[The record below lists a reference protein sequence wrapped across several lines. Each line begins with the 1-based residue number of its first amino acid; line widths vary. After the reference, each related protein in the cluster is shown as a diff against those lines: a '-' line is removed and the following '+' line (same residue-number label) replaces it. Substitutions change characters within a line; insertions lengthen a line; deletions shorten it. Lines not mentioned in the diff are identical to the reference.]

1 MRYRILLAVGGLV
14 AVYAGL
20 ALFVGLPVAYEL
32 AAARAAVGRG
42 GDRLDASDLLT
53 ARTHLDRAR
62 DLLASPAG
70 LALRLPPVLR
80 QNLAAVEG
88 VTDSAVDVLD
98 ASAAL
103 DRTLGAVRRRGV
115 IEDGAVRM
123 SSVAALR
130 RPLRRAAESL
140 DALESSLRSHR
151 NGWVAP
157 PLWDALDGLLEQAET
172 WRSSAGEAA
181 DLADVA
187 GPLLG
192 AEGPRDYLVLLLNNA
207 ELRGAGGILSGV
219 GSMTIDDG
227 RIELGDFSHYTSLS
241 DPPPYRPVPAPRDFT
256 KHFGVYK
263 AHTTRWVTTSSSPD
277 VPDVAVVARRLF
289 DLSTGATVDGVVITD
304 PRGLAALM
312 PPDAVVRVPVV
323 GTELTPPQLPKYV
336 YERAYE
342 ELGGGLDV
350 RRDSLIG
357 VGRAALSA
365 VLRGGLDHPKLL
377 QEAAAAVTGG
387 HLRMV
392 SFDPSE
398 QRALAAAGISGELGD
413 PRRDGALTTVQ
424 NYGGNKLDPYSERSL
439 DHNCRVAE
447 DGGTRCTTS
456 ARIENHTPGGLTPY
470 QYQYRPYGLF
480 KNFVELYVPAEAR
493 LEAVQSDGRDADF
506 YPQFEDGYKAVGLY
520 LEIPR
525 GDAVEA
531 SVTYSLPPSDSGYSL
546 VVSPQ
551 PLSHD
556 AHLDVRLQAPEDWD
570 VELPGGA
577 RRGPEGMTTYSGEL
591 EGPIKFEAG
600 PSERTGLAAWWL
612 MLQRFW
618 NEPLF

>member
-1 MRYRILLAVGGLV
+1 LKYRILLAVGGVV

-20 ALFVGLPVAYEL
+20 AAFVGLPVAYEL
-32 AAARAAVGRG
+32 AAARAAVGR
-42 GDRLDASDLLT
+42 DAEPLDATDLLT
-53 ARTHLDRAR
+53 ARSHLDRAR

-98 ASAAL
+98 ASATL
-103 DRTLGAVRRRGV
+103 DRTLEQIRRQGV
-115 IEDGAVRM
+115 IENGAVQM
-123 SSVAALR
+123 GAVTALR

-140 DALESSLRSHR
+140 GELESSLRRHR

-157 PLWDALDGLLEQAET
+157 PLWAALDGLLEQAES

-181 DLADVA
+181 DLIDVA

-192 AEGPRDYLVLLLNNA
+192 ADGPRDYLVLLLNNA

-227 RIELGDFSHYTSLS
+227 QIELGDFSHYTSLS
-241 DPPPYRPVPAPRDFT
+241 DPPPYRPVPAPADFK

-263 AHTTRWVTTSSSPD
+263 ADTTRWVATSSSPD
-277 VPDVAVVARRLF
+277 VPDVAIVARRLF
-289 DLSTGATVDGVVITD
+289 DLSTGTTVDGVVITD

-323 GTELTPPQLPKYV
+323 GTELTPSQVPKYV

-365 VLRGGLDHPKLL
+365 VLRGGLDHPELL
-377 QEAAAAVTGG
+377 EEAAGAVTGG

-439 DHNCRVAE
+439 DHTCRVAE
-447 DGGTRCTTS
+447 DGGARCRTS
-456 ARIENHTPGGLTPY
+456 ARIENHTPRGLTRY

-493 LEAVQSDGRDADF
+493 LEAVETGGRDANF
-506 YPQFEDGYKAVGLY
+506 YPQLEDGYKAVGLY
-520 LEIPR
+520 LEIPA
-525 GDAVEA
+525 GDQVEA
-531 SVTYSLPPSDSGYSL
+531 SVTYSLPPSDDGYSL

-570 VELPGGA
+570 LELPGGA
-577 RRGPEGMTTYSGEL
+577 RRGPDGTTTYSGEL

-612 MLQRFW
+612 MVQRFW

>member
-1 MRYRILLAVGGLV
+1 LRYRILLAVGAVV

-20 ALFVGLPVAYEL
+20 AMFVGLPLAYEL
-32 AAARAAVGRG
+32 AAARADVGG
-42 GDRLDASDLLT
+42 ADRLDAGDLVA
-53 ARTHLDRAR
+53 ARAHLDRAR

-70 LALRLPPVLR
+70 LALRIPPVLR

-88 VTDSAVDVLD
+88 VTDSAVAVLD
-98 ASAAL
+98 ASIAL
-103 DRTLGAVRRRGV
+103 DRTLGEVRRRGV
-115 IEDGAVRM
+115 IDDGAVRM
-123 SSVAALR
+123 EAVGALR
-130 RPLRRAAESL
+130 GPLRRAADSL
-140 DALESSLRSHR
+140 GSLESSLRRHR

-157 PLWDALDGLLEQAET
+157 PLWDALDGLLEQARA
-172 WRSSAGEAA
+172 WRSSAGKAA
-181 DLADVA
+181 DLVEVA
-187 GPLLG
+187 RPLLG
-192 AEGPRDYLVLLLNNA
+192 ARGARDYLVLLLNNA

-219 GSMTIDDG
+219 GSMTIDEG
-227 RIELGDFSHYTSLS
+227 RIELGDFSHYTSLA
-241 DPPPYRPVPAPRDFT
+241 DPPPYRKVPAPADF
-256 KHFGVYK
+256 KRHFGVYK
-263 AHTTRWVTTSSSPD
+263 ADTTRWVATSSSPD

-289 DLSTGATVDGVVITD
+289 ELSTGTKVDGVVVAD

-312 PPDAVVRVPVV
+312 PPDEVVRVPIV
-323 GTELTPPQLPKYV
+323 GTELTSSQVPKYV
-336 YERAYE
+336 YERAYQ
-342 ELGGGLDV
+342 ELGGGLES
-350 RRDSLIG
+350 RRDSLIA

-365 VLRGGLDHPKLL
+365 VLQGGLDHPQLFE
-377 QEAAAAVTGG
+377 EAAGAVTGG

-398 QRALAAAGISGELGD
+398 QRALEAAGISGELGD
-413 PRRDGALTTVQ
+413 PESDGALTTVQ

-439 DHNCRVAE
+439 DHACRVAE
-447 DGGTRCTTS
+447 DGGARCTTR
-456 ARIENHTPGGLTPY
+456 ARIENHTPPGLTPY

-493 LEAVQSDGRDADF
+493 LETVETGGGQADF
-506 YPQFEDGYKAVGLY
+506 YPQREDGYKAVGLY

-525 GDAVEA
+525 GDHAEA
-531 SVTYSLPPSDSGYSL
+531 SVTYSLPPSEGGYSL

-556 AHLDVRLQAPEDWD
+556 AHLEVRLQAPEYWD
-570 VELPGGA
+570 VELPTGA
-577 RRGPEGMTTYSGEL
+577 RRGPDGTATYSGEL

-612 MLQRFW
+612 TLRRFW

>member
-1 MRYRILLAVGGLV
+1 LKYRILLAVGGVV

-20 ALFVGLPVAYEL
+20 AAFVGLPVAYEL
-32 AAARAAVGRG
+32 AAARAAVGPG
-42 GDRLDASDLLT
+42 AERLEATDLLT
-53 ARTHLDRAR
+53 ARAHLDRAR

-80 QNLAAVEG
+80 QNLAALEG

-98 ASAAL
+98 ASATL
-103 DRTLGAVRRRGV
+103 DRTLAEIRRQGIIENGAVHM
-115 IEDGAVRM
+115 GAVT
-123 SSVAALR
+123 ALR
-130 RPLRRAAESL
+130 GPLRRAAESL
-140 DALESSLRSHR
+140 DALESSLRRHR

-157 PLWDALDGLLEQAET
+157 PLWDALDGLLERAET
-172 WRSSAGEAA
+172 WRSSATEAA
-181 DLADVA
+181 DLVDVA

-192 AEGPRDYLVLLLNNA
+192 AEGPRHYLVLLLNNA

-219 GSMTIDDG
+219 GSLTIADG

-241 DPPPYRPVPAPRDFT
+241 DPPPYRPVPAPADFK
-256 KHFGVYK
+256 KHFGAYR
-263 AHTTRWVTTSSSPD
+263 ADTTRWVTTSSSPD

-289 DLSTGATVDGVVITD
+289 ALSTGETVDGVVITD

-323 GTELTPPQLPKYV
+323 GTELTPSQVPKYV

-377 QEAAAAVTGG
+377 EEAAGAVTGG

-398 QRALAAAGISGELGD
+398 QQALVAGGISGELGD
-413 PRRDGALTTVQ
+413 PTRDGMLTTVQ
-424 NYGGNKLDPYSERSL
+424 NYGGNKLDPYAERSL
-439 DHNCRVAE
+439 DHTCRVAE
-447 DGGTRCTTS
+447 DGGALCTTS
-456 ARIENHTPGGLTPY
+456 ARIENHTPGGLTRY

-493 LEAVQSDGRDADF
+493 LEAVQTGGRDADF
-506 YPQFEDGYKAVGLY
+506 YPQLEDGYKAVGLY

-525 GDAVEA
+525 GDHVEA
-531 SVTYSLPPSDSGYSL
+531 SVTYSLPPSDDGYSL

-556 AHLDVRLQAPEDWD
+556 AQIDVRLQAPEYWD
-570 VELPGGA
+570 LELPGGA
-577 RRGPEGMTTYSGEL
+577 RRGPDGTTTYSGKL
-591 EGPIKFEAG
+591 EGPLKFEAG